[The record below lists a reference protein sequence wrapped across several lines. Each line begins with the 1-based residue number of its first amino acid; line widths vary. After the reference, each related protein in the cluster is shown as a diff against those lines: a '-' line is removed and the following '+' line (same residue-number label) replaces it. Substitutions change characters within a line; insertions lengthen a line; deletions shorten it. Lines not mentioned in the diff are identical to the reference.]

1 MDTSSST
8 SAGPS
13 DGLPREDIS
22 AKITPTLLK
31 NLGSPDWKVLATYL
45 VSH

>member
-22 AKITPTLLK
+22 AKITPLLK